1 MIIQETLENGIRIIG
16 ETMENVRSCSI
27 GIWVGTGSAF
37 EGEGEGGASH
47 FIEHMLFKGTER
59 RTAQDI
65 AAEMD
70 AIGGNINA
78 FTSKE
83 CTCFYAKV
91 LDEHLDRAVDILSD
105 IVLHSKFNPEDIK
118 KEQGVVCEEI
128 LMVQDSPEDLAHDT
142 IATLYYQGDP
152 LSKPIL
158 GTEQSVRAF
167 TRDSLLN
174 YMHRQYVPRHIV
186 VSVAGHFEKNKLID
200 LVKEKFASVPGGS
213 RLDFGINKA
222 PGGRR
227 FLAVEKDIEQIHIC
241 MAMPGTALDE
251 PDQYPLFVM
260 SNALGGSM
268 SSRLFQKI
276 REQRGMA
283 YSIYSYP
290 TCYRS
295 TGSFSFYAG
304 TGDQQSVEVVRL
316 MREEMEEVIKN
327 GFTETEFKR
336 CKDQL
341 KGSYLLA
348 QEGTSSRMNALG
360 KTSLLLDKLYSEE
373 ETLSRIE
380 GVTLDDIQRILP
392 KVLDINNMSTVCVGK
407 VKKHEKELRELLGVP
422 G

>member
-1 MIIQETLENGIRIIG
+1 MIIQETLQNGIRIIG

-37 EGEGEGGASH
+37 EEEGEGGASH

-59 RTAQDI
+59 RSAQDI

-70 AIGGNINA
+70 GIGGNINA

-91 LDEHLDRAVDILSD
+91 LDEHLERAVDVLSD
-105 IVLHSKFNPEDIK
+105 IVLHSKFDPAEIK

-142 IATLYYQGDP
+142 IASLYYQGDP
-152 LSKPIL
+152 LAKPIL

-167 TRDSLLN
+167 TRDSLLA

-186 VSVAGHFEKNKLID
+186 VSVAGHFEKEKLVD
-200 LVKEKFASVPGGS
+200 LVKERFASVPGGS
-213 RLDFGINKA
+213 RLDFGVNHA

-227 FLAVEKDIEQIHIC
+227 FLAVEKDIEQIHVC

-251 PDQYPLFVM
+251 PDQYPLFVL

-304 TGDQQSVEVVRL
+304 TGDQQAIEVVRL
-316 MREEMEEVIKN
+316 MREEMEEVLKN
-327 GFTETEFKR
+327 GITETEFKR

-360 KTSLLLDKLYSEE
+360 KTALLLDKLYSEGD
-373 ETLSRIE
+373 TLRRIE
-380 GVTLDDIQRILP
+380 GVTLEDINRILP
-392 KVLDINNMSTVCVGK
+392 MVLDIQNMSVVCVGR
-407 VKKHEKELRELLGVP
+407 VKKREKEMRGILSISE
-422 G
+422 